1 MKKYE
6 PEFYCRRIKIKSL
19 PGITGCWQVYGERS
33 KGSKNLIE
41 LDDRFERQKSF
52 RLDLK
57 IILKS
62 ILVVLTASHSG
73 SIIISNNNRHLLKSK
88 IKLFVATWTLFI
100 Q

>member
-62 ILVVLTASHSG
+62 ILVVLTASHAD
-73 SIIISNNNRHLLKSK
+73 SIIISNRNRLILKSK
-88 IKLFVATWTLFI
+88 IKLLKDAWAFLK